1 MWLYSYGF
9 KQEKEHGNAQEML
22 GVLNVGFES
31 TWHANF
37 LMSCSHAMDTVQEIN
52 IMLLCSLHSLLLISS
67 PVMLDLGK
75 VGVQQS
81 SSATA
86 LLGIAC
92 VSSKAAFRVFAI
104 HLGYI

>member
-37 LMSCSHAMDTVQEIN
+37 LMSCSHAMATVQEIN
-52 IMLLCSLHSLLLISS
+52 VMLLCSLHSLLLISS
-67 PVMLDLGK
+67 PVMLDMVDGGCPAVFIWHSP
-75 VGVQQS
+75 VGDCRCK
-81 SSATA
+81 
-86 LLGIAC
+86 L
-92 VSSKAAFRVFAI
+92 
-104 HLGYI
+104 

>member
-1 MWLYSYGF
+1 MWLYSCGF

-52 IMLLCSLHSLLLISS
+52 VMLLCSLHSLLLISS
-67 PVMLDLGK
+67 PVMLDMVDGGCPAVFIWHSP
-75 VGVQQS
+75 VGDCRCK
-81 SSATA
+81 
-86 LLGIAC
+86 L
-92 VSSKAAFRVFAI
+92 
-104 HLGYI
+104 

>member
-52 IMLLCSLHSLLLISS
+52 VMLLCSLHSLLLISS
-67 PVMLDLGK
+67 PVMLDMVDGGCPAVFIWHSP
-75 VGVQQS
+75 VGDCRCK
-81 SSATA
+81 
-86 LLGIAC
+86 L
-92 VSSKAAFRVFAI
+92 
-104 HLGYI
+104 

>member
-9 KQEKEHGNAQEML
+9 KQEKEHGNTQEML

-52 IMLLCSLHSLLLISS
+52 VMLLCSLHSLLLISS
-67 PVMLDLGK
+67 PVMLDMVDGGCPAVFIWHSP
-75 VGVQQS
+75 VGDCRCK
-81 SSATA
+81 
-86 LLGIAC
+86 L
-92 VSSKAAFRVFAI
+92 
-104 HLGYI
+104 